1 MLKPLDD
8 RIVLKVD
15 SADETSP
22 GGIIIPQEAK
32 DPVNKGTVVAV
43 GPGKY
48 QMGTLIPVAVREG
61 DRVVFNHYA
70 GQEVDG
76 FKIVREADLVAIIA

>member
-1 MLKPLDD
+1 MLRPLDD
-8 RIVLKVD
+8 RVVLKVD
-15 SADETSP
+15 GAEEKIGSIYIPAD
-22 GGIIIPQEAK
+22 AK
-32 DPVNKGTVVAV
+32 DPVNKGTVVSV

-76 FKIVREADLVAIIA
+76 FKIVREADVVAIIQD

>member
-8 RIVLKVD
+8 RVVLKVD
-15 SADETSP
+15 SADDLTE
-22 GGIIIPQEAK
+22 GGIVIPHDAK
-32 DPVNKGTVVAV
+32 DPVNKATVVAV

-48 QMGTLIPVAVREG
+48 QLGTLVPCAVRVG

-76 FKIVREADLVAIIA
+76 FKVVRESDIVATF